1 MKNVFFYQLEKK
13 KSPKW
18 DFSSALLE
26 VKEPSI
32 TKEVENL
39 FQLLHYLKD
48 KENSVN
54 FG

>member
-1 MKNVFFYQLEKK
+1 MKNVFYQLAKK
-13 KSPKW
+13 KW
-18 DFSSALLE
+18 DFSSALPE

-32 TKEVENL
+32 TKVENL

-48 KENSVN
+48 KEKSVN